1 MGPEDWLKIASTIH
15 THYYDYDGFVCIHGT
30 DTMAYTASA
39 LSFML
44 VNLGKPVILVGSML
58 PFGEVRCPRF
68 LLRDAR
74 LCRHSLRIAAAL
86 PSFPSPVPTPHH
98 WHPHPTTGMQVHS
111 DARRNLSVSVMIAG
125 TCSNCLYA
133 PLLSRQ
139 ILPPPTHTQRGA
151 LPAGLKSA
159 FSSTTASCA
168 ATAAQK

>member
-15 THYYDYDGFVCIHGT
+15 AHYYDYDGFVCIHGT

-74 LCRHSLRIAAAL
+74 LCCHSLRIAAAL
-86 PSFPSPVPTPHH
+86 PSLLSPVHTPPLACRCTATH
-98 WHPHPTTGMQVHS
+98 G
-111 DARRNLSVSVMIAG
+111 A
-125 TCSNCLYA
+125 TCLCRS
-133 PLLSRQ
+133 
-139 ILPPPTHTQRGA
+139 
-151 LPAGLKSA
+151 
-159 FSSTTASCA
+159 
-168 ATAAQK
+168 